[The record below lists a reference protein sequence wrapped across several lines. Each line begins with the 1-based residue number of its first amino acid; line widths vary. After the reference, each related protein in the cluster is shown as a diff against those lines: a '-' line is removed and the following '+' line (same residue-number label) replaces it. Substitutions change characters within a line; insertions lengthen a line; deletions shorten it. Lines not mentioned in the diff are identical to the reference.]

1 MQFRGVSK
9 RGSLVFGGLTF
20 TTTPRI
26 YEMTADEAAIIQD
39 LYGDRV
45 SLEPLEQEVEPT
57 TSPRVSRTP
66 VSRRTTAKTASKA
79 VVVQEAEEPP
89 LMADE
94 KDSE

>member
-9 RGSLVFGGLTF
+9 RGSLVFGGLNF

-45 SLEPLEQEVEPT
+45 SLEPLEHEVEPT
-57 TSPRVSRTP
+57 TSQAVSRKPRT
-66 VSRRTTAKTASKA
+66 RRTRVKTASTA
-79 VVVQEAEEPP
+79 VVVQEVEEPT